1 MAGIGRGPR
10 PRRGRSL
17 LLNHRS
23 KSRTPR
29 NPPNPAPEKWK
40 RSLVKSISYRL
51 VIMVLDFT
59 AIRLFTGRSDV
70 AFGFVIVSNVYT
82 TVAYFLHERMWN
94 RIKWG
99 LG

>member
-1 MAGIGRGPR
+1 MNPSRKPR
-10 PRRGRSL
+10 LKKG
-17 LLNHRS
+17 
-23 KSRTPR
+23 KTARTK
-29 NPPNPAPEKWK
+29 AASEKWK
-40 RSLVKSISYRL
+40 RSLVKAVSYRL

-82 TVAYFLHERMWN
+82 TIAYFLHERMWN

>member
-1 MAGIGRGPR
+1 MKASKEFLVRLSPKRRLEKRKHARG
-10 PRRGRSL
+10 
-17 LLNHRS
+17 
-23 KSRTPR
+23 KA
-29 NPPNPAPEKWK
+29 APEKWK
-40 RSLVKSISYRL
+40 RSLVKSVSYRL

-70 AFGFVIVSNVYT
+70 AVGFVLVSNVYT

-99 LG
+99 LAGS